1 MSFRLCLPG
10 ILMALCA
17 AFASAAEN
25 KPRPDGSLP
34 AVQKASPAADAQK
47 ADADKPGADKKPDD
61 PKTGEKAPD
70 DKSPAPAEKP
80 IEPGHS
86 MHGEVFN
93 EGPRQKA
100 YLMPGVPAIHFPI
113 TTKVPLAQQFFNQ
126 GVGQL
131 HGFWYFEAERSFRQ
145 VAALDP
151 ECAMAYWGMAMAND
165 NNEAR
170 AKTFIEKAVA
180 KKASAGP
187 REAAWIDALAANH
200 ADKDTVERRRK
211 YVRALET
218 LVQDDPNDVEAK
230 AFLAL
235 QIWKNGSWMTE
246 SKKQLPISSH
256 QAVDSILDQ
265 VFALNPMHPAHH
277 YRIHLWDDEKPAR
290 ALVSASRCGQTSPGI
305 AHMWHMP
312 GHTYSKLHRYADA
325 AWQQEASARVDHA
338 HMMRDGVLPDQIH
351 NYAHNNEWLIRN
363 LAFLG
368 RVHDAIA
375 LAENMISLPR
385 HPKYNTPDKRGSSTG
400 FGQTRLA
407 DVLEQY
413 ECWELVVGEPGRKL
427 LDPTKSDAEQR
438 LKRARLLGLAH
449 FGLGKPEEGQQ
460 QIAALEALLAEQRN
474 ERVKAADEAE
484 AKARADKKPEAD
496 IAKAMA
502 DALQAKAASVR
513 KTEQAIAELTV
524 HAALAKSDMAAA
536 KAELAKLKDGSDV
549 RKEQLARL
557 FSLAGDHAEAEKL
570 ARERVKDG
578 PGQVYPLA
586 VLIEVLQRADKKPDA
601 RTEFE
606 KLRPLAAFA
615 DLDQRI
621 FQRLAPL
628 AKEFG
633 WPEDWRGSRE
643 PAADTGERPDLATL
657 GPVHWAPTPATQWTL
672 PTAKGGQVSLQDF
685 HGKPVVVIFYLGSGC
700 LHCVEQI
707 QKLAPETDNFQSAG
721 ISLVA
726 ISSEPLDTLQ
736 GSLAKL
742 SPSEPV
748 PFTLAADPQLEVFKA
763 YRAHDDFEN
772 APLHGIFL
780 IDANGLIR
788 WHDIGYEPF
797 TDAKFLLEESKRLL
811 STR

>member
-1 MSFRLCLPG
+1 
-10 ILMALCA
+10 
-17 AFASAAEN
+17 
-25 KPRPDGSLP
+25 
-34 AVQKASPAADAQK
+34 
-47 ADADKPGADKKPDD
+47 
-61 PKTGEKAPD
+61 
-70 DKSPAPAEKP
+70 
-80 IEPGHS
+80 
-86 MHGEVFN
+86 
-93 EGPRQKA
+93 
-100 YLMPGVPAIHFPI
+100 MPGVAAIRFPI

-145 VAALDP
+145 VASLDP

-165 NNEAR
+165 NNETR

-180 KKASAGP
+180 KKAAASP
-187 REAAWIDALAANH
+187 REIAWIDALAANY
-200 ADKDTVERRRK
+200 ADKDTVEGRRK
-211 YVRALET
+211 FIRALES
-218 LVQDDPNDVEAK
+218 LVQEDPQDVEAK

-277 YRIHLWDDEKPAR
+277 YRIHLWDEEKPAR
-290 ALVSASRCGQTSPGI
+290 ALVSASLCGQTSPGI

-368 RVHDAIA
+368 RVHDAVS

-385 HPKYNTPDKRGSSTG
+385 HPKYNTSEKRGSSAG
-400 FGQTRLA
+400 FGQSRLE

-413 ECWELVVGEPGRKL
+413 ECWESIAGEPGKKL
-427 LDPTKSDAEQR
+427 FDPTKTDFEQR
-438 LKRARLLGLAH
+438 LKRARLLGLAQ
-449 FGLGKPEEGQQ
+449 FGLNRPEEGQQ
-460 QIAALEALLAEQRN
+460 QIAALEALLAEQRT

-484 AKARADKKPEAD
+484 AKARADKKSDAD
-496 IAKAMA
+496 VAKAMA
-502 DALQAKAASVR
+502 DALQAKSAPLR
-513 KTEQAIAELTV
+513 KAEQAIAELTT
-524 HAALAKSDMAAA
+524 HAAIAKSDLPAA
-536 KAELAKLKDGSDV
+536 KVELAKLKDNREI
-549 RKEQLARL
+549 RKDQLSRL
-557 FSLAGDHAEAEKL
+557 FSLAADHVEAEKL
-570 ARERVKDG
+570 AREQVKDS

-586 VLIEVLQRADKKPDA
+586 VLVEVLHRADKKAEA
-601 RTEFE
+601 RVEFE

-615 DLDQRI
+615 DLDMRV

-633 WPEDWRGSRE
+633 WPDDWRGPRE
-643 PAADTGERPDLATL
+643 QSADTGERPDLATL
-657 GPVHWAPTPATQWTL
+657 GPFRWAPTPATQWTL
-672 PTAKGGQVSLQDF
+672 PTAKGDQISLQDF

-707 QKLAPETDNFQSAG
+707 QKLAPETNNFQSAG

-742 SPSEPV
+742 SPSEPM

-763 YRAHDDFEN
+763 YRAHDDFEK
-772 APLHGIFL
+772 APLHGVFL
-780 IDANGLIR
+780 IDAAGLIR
-788 WHDIGYEPF
+788 WQDIGYEPF

-811 STR
+811 GTR

>member
-1 MSFRLCLPG
+1 MVSRSCLWG
-10 ILMALCA
+10 VLIALSPLA
-17 AFASAAEN
+17 ASAAEN
-25 KPRPDGSLP
+25 KTRPDAAP
-34 AVQKASPAADAQK
+34 AIVEKTPDSAEAST
-47 ADADKPGADKKPDD
+47 DKKPE
-61 PKTGEKAPD
+61 EKNATAAP
-70 DKSPAPAEKP
+70 PAEKT

-100 YLMPGVPAIHFPI
+100 YLMPGVPPIHFPI
-113 TTKVPLAQQFFNQ
+113 TTKVPLAQQFFHQ

-165 NNEAR
+165 NNETR

-180 KKASAGP
+180 KKAAASP
-187 REAAWIDALAANH
+187 REVAWIDALAASY
-200 ADKDTVERRRK
+200 ADKDTVETRRK

-218 LVQDDPNDVEAK
+218 LVQDDPGDVEAK

-290 ALVSASRCGQTSPGI
+290 ALVSASLCGQTSPGI

-363 LAFLG
+363 LAYVG

-385 HPKYNTPDKRGSSTG
+385 HPKYNTLEKRGTSAG
-400 FGQTRLA
+400 FGRSRLQ

-413 ECWELVVGEPGRKL
+413 ECWETVAGESGRKL
-427 LDPTKSDAEQR
+427 LNSAKTDVEQR
-438 LKRARLLGLAH
+438 LKQARLLGLAA
-449 FGLGKPEEGQQ
+449 FGLHKPEEGQPHL
-460 QIAALEALLAEQRN
+460 AALETLLAEQRT

-484 AKARADKKPEAD
+484 AKARADKKSDAD
-496 IAKAMA
+496 VTKAMA
-502 DALQAKAASVR
+502 DALQSKSAALR
-513 KTEQAIAELTV
+513 KTEQAITELKA
-524 HAALAKSDMAAA
+524 HAALAKNDVPAA
-536 KAELAKLKDGSDV
+536 KAELAKLKDGSEV
-549 RKEQLARL
+549 RKDQLARL
-557 FSLAGDHAEAEKL
+557 YSLVGDHAEAEKM
-570 ARERVKDG
+570 AREQVKDS

-586 VLIEVLQRADKKPDA
+586 VLVEVLHRADKKAEA
-601 RTEFE
+601 RSEFD
-606 KLRPLAAFA
+606 KLRPLASAA
-615 DLDQRI
+615 DLDLRV
-621 FQRLAPL
+621 FQRLASI

-633 WPEDWRGSRE
+633 WPDDWRGPRE
-643 PAADTGERPDLATL
+643 PAADTGQRPDLATL

-672 PTAKGGQVSLQDF
+672 PTAKGEQVSLQDF
-685 HGKPVVVIFYLGSGC
+685 HSKPVVVIFYLGSGC

-742 SPSEPV
+742 SPSEPM

-772 APLHGIFL
+772 APLHAVFL
-780 IDANGLIR
+780 IDAAGLIR

-811 STR
+811 GTH